1 MVSHILNEHTCHSLR
16 GIVKDWY
23 PSKIY
28 DLLPNK
34 LNVCEMSKLKK
45 WSD

>member
-1 MVSHILNEHTCHSLR
+1 MVSHILNKHMCHSLCV
-16 GIVKDWY
+16 IVRDWY

-34 LNVCEMSKLKK
+34 LNVCEIVMAGG
-45 WSD
+45 